1 MEKTT
6 KTIDLSVFW
15 ESVAKHNAEEHEDE
29 RRHIE
34 GELNAAL
41 AGTQAISALHVFADS
56 AALWEGLTIRGV
68 HHIRVGSALELAFLD
83 ENGDVIVESGE
94 LPTCD
99 RLYLRT
105 WPDGLLEIST
115 DEEDDA

>member
-1 MEKTT
+1 MLKKQIVATT
-6 KTIDLSVFW
+6 DFW
-15 ESVAKHNAEEHEDE
+15 EAVAKHDAEEHEDE
-29 RRHIE
+29 RRRIE
-34 GELNAAL
+34 DKLNAAL
-41 AGTQAISALHVFADS
+41 AGTQTVSALHVFADS

-83 ENGDVIVESGE
+83 ENGDAIVESGE

-99 RLYLRT
+99 RLILRK